1 MDCLIGLDIG
11 TTAIKGVVITVNGD
25 VLNTVTGG
33 YNYFVKENQKLL
45 DPAEFLNVCFSV
57 IKKLTNV
64 IGKEDCVLAICSCCA
79 SGNLILLGE
88 ENKPITPIIG

>member
-57 IKKLTNV
+57 IKKLTNDNS
-64 IGKEDCVLAICSCCA
+64 KTYTAYQ
-79 SGNLILLGE
+79 
-88 ENKPITPIIG
+88 ITYYCT

>member
-45 DPAEFLNVCFSV
+45 DPE
-57 IKKLTNV
+57 
-64 IGKEDCVLAICSCCA
+64 
-79 SGNLILLGE
+79 
-88 ENKPITPIIG
+88 